1 MKDPARSNKLFET
14 IAHWLS
20 SNDKTVNKV
29 LNQQV
34 IYSLENELHKK
45 NIKTLGLEE
54 SDEESSDDDDAL
66 SSNLITYDD
75 FKIGRK

>member
-1 MKDPARSNKLFET
+1 MLVFLGAPWTTFTHESQN
-14 IAHWLS
+14 
-20 SNDKTVNKV
+20 
-29 LNQQV
+29 
-34 IYSLENELHKK
+34 YLHKK